1 MFFCWSREGRHGGV
15 VAHWKRRGSRFQVF
29 FLRFG
34 RVTCGTTW
42 HAAGLTAVLG
52 GGVSQIKMLQYA
64 IDLFPQLEKETGMG
78 TGELFAQSRLVT
90 QLDESTPK
98 ASIIF

>member
-1 MFFCWSREGRHGGV
+1 MV
-15 VAHWKRRGSRFQVF
+15 
-29 FLRFG
+29 G

-52 GGVSQIKMLQYA
+52 GGVAQVRMLQYA

-90 QLDESTPK
+90 QLDRSTPE
-98 ASIIF
+98 ASIIPFNELNVHKCDRSNFVMKCEIIKHSDCC